1 MRGLYLL
8 SLCVLALQ
16 ASAADGRLRGS
27 GGLLSVEGAAG
38 GGLVPWAVIAGHGER
53 GEWDLV
59 AGATVVDTGDFDLR
73 STALALAWDNRLEL
87 SYARMSLGLD
97 ALVERGLF
105 PDRRLDTEVLGAK
118 LRLGGDLIYGSGPQV
133 SLGLQWRRSRDPDLV
148 MLASAEN
155 QQGADVYLSA
165 SKLWV
170 DGIGSRRT
178 LASLTLR
185 STTAHQLGLAGF
197 SAGGQCRGLCASG
210 LAAGRRIS
218 RQTRSTGVCPRGR
231 LEQCLCGLVALQAM
245 ASGPG
250 LRGPGFDRRHFRT
263 ARLLLQRAG
272 FTMNPSH
279 DSPPRHCEPPASA
292 RNSSRA
298 INRQLARRSDLASR
312 PASRRSAAAVAPQ
325 GRFYK

>member
-197 SAGGQCRGLCASG
+197 SDR
-210 LAAGRRIS
+210 
-218 RQTRSTGVCPRGR
+218 RSTTLEGSVAVFVHPDWLLGVEYRGKPDR
-231 LEQCLCGLVALQAM
+231 L
-245 ASGPG
+245 
-250 LRGPGFDRRHFRT
+250 
-263 ARLLLQRAG
+263 
-272 FTMNPSH
+272 
-279 DSPPRHCEPPASA
+279 ASA
-292 RNSSRA
+292 HEDDWSNVFMAWLPSK
-298 INRQLARRSDLASR
+298 QWHLALAYADLGSIGGISGQRGYYFSVQAS
-312 PASRRSAAAVAPQ
+312 P
-325 GRFYK
+325 